1 MSVCWLLSIDV
12 SEVLQERDELRQELT
27 SLSADVGLNKDFQ
40 NSGLL
45 RAGETSGFCTSNTRR

>member
-27 SLSADVGLNKDFQ
+27 SLSADVELNKDFQ
-40 NSGLL
+40 NSELL